1 MRIRRHFEPF
11 QDFKI
16 TPKVWKWLGIG
27 AGVVLAG
34 YLTAYLVLFPAPFL
48 PGHQPVP
55 RVLGLTVPEAQ
66 AEIQKSKL
74 QVTDG
79 GAEPHPTATAG
90 IVIWQDPPPGVI
102 APEGT
107 KVVLVSS
114 AGPPKIPVPD
124 VAKLDVGL
132 AQSLVS
138 AAGLVVSQVTDG
150 GAEPHPT
157 ATAGIV
163 IWQDPPPGVI
173 APEGPKVS
181 LVSSAGPPKIPV
193 PDVSN
198 LDATLAQSLVAAAGL
213 VVSQVESVQAASPT
227 GLAMLTRPPAGTA
240 LAPGAGVSIVISRGA
255 PTIPIPDLLGMASA
269 DARTRLETEGL
280 QLGTVTRR
288 RTADASPGTVVGQ
301 RPAAGTL
308 AAPGTVVDVVVAR
321 SPQ

>member
-11 QDFKI
+11 QDFRI
-16 TPKVWKWLGIG
+16 TPKFWRWLGIG
-27 AGVVLAG
+27 VGTLLAG
-34 YLTAYLVLFPAPFL
+34 YLTAFLIFPAPLL
-48 PGHQPVP
+48 PGHQAVP

-79 GAEPHPTATAG
+79 GAEPHPTAPAG
-90 IVIWQDPPPGVI
+90 IVIWQDPPPGVV
-102 APEGT
+102 APEGA
-107 KVVLVSS
+107 KVTLVSS
-114 AGPPKIPVPD
+114 G
-124 VAKLDVGL
+124 
-132 AQSLVS
+132 
-138 AAGLVVSQVTDG
+138 
-150 GAEPHPT
+150 
-157 ATAGIV
+157 
-163 IWQDPPPGVI
+163 
-173 APEGPKVS
+173 
-181 LVSSAGPPKIPV
+181 GPPKIPV
-193 PDVSN
+193 PDVSG
-198 LDATLAQSLVAAAGL
+198 LDATLAQSLITAAGL
-213 VVSQVESVQAASPT
+213 MVSQVESVQAAAPT

-240 LAPGAGVSIVISRGA
+240 LAPGSGLTIVVSRGA

-269 DARTRLETEGL
+269 DARTRLENEGL